1 MNLKINI
8 PILIIVFCLSSLL
21 ILSCSKNQPEFDTNS
36 IGIKMIPIRPG
47 AFQMGDENGQWD
59 EQPVHRVTISQPF
72 FISETEITIEQFQQF
87 RPDFEGTKTYA
98 PYASGVSW
106 YDAMAFCD
114 WLSQKEGKP
123 YRLPTEAEWE
133 YACRAG
139 TTTPYSSGNKPPDA
153 ETPNPWGI
161 KNMHTGVL
169 EWCLDWYGEYLHDDQ
184 TDPIGRAHG
193 FARVIR
199 GGLPDDKSK
208 TFDYPIEF
216 YARSANRAGLA
227 PGFSGFAGAQSTE
240 QELPD
245 EAYNQFQP
253 GLFGIVYDDVH
264 STRPLTQLRILQ
276 LNSDKITWQKL
287 NDWSA
292 VWQGS
297 LAAPFTGEVHFYAE
311 VDNGLTLAIDNQ
323 TIIDVSQ
330 PGQKAMGAMSMVEG
344 KNYPLVLRYFQDG
357 GESFMRLYW
366 SWEGHEQNEIPGE
379 ALSFNTRDEYLV
391 KKKFASALAA
401 GKRAPSIG
409 FRIVQAPML
418 QTPPIPEEKPF
429 NMQGVKQT
437 TSQIKEAIDP
447 NRPYFRKRFLLPI
460 PPENVDKQAIVASG
474 YSPYFG
480 RHNHDP
486 GFEVCPNG
494 DLLVVLYTSVYE
506 DEPEVAL
513 IASRLRFGADEWDLP
528 SPFIDC
534 PDVNDVA
541 PNLWNDGGKLVFFF
555 GHLHLDG
562 TFPFQLTTSLDNGTI
577 WSEIYYPQF
586 SGVVG
591 PLTPQPI
598 NSTFRDKSGT
608 IFTAVDG
615 LGATSLL
622 FASEDNGKTW
632 YDTGGRTGGRHTTFE
647 LLKNGAILGL
657 GGKHSDINGF
667 MPKSISFDQG
677 KTWEISST
685 SFPCLG
691 TNQRPTVIR
700 LASGRLFFASDF
712 QRIDGFQ
719 PEGIT
724 ERGSF
729 VALSDD
735 EGQTWR
741 IKKLPGGLE
750 HESEQRRKEMR
761 GATLGYAVARQAANG
776 IIHLIATMTH
786 PCLHFAMNEA
796 WILSDDTEE
805 SSDEVLMK
813 SSASQ
818 IALVKTFEEKY
829 PDGGIKIRYSG
840 GIADDGRF
848 LLEGKETWYYE
859 NGLKQYEATFQLGQK
874 IGLETY
880 WNQAGNKVWEWN
892 HLADG
897 TAIWTQWWQNGHK
910 KAESSWRNGRCE
922 GMAKRWS
929 FEGKLI
935 DEVKF
940 IGGEM

>member
-1 MNLKINI
+1 MNLKIII
-8 PILIIVFCLSSLL
+8 PIFILCFASFLII
-21 ILSCSKNQPEFDTNS
+21 SCSENQPQFYANS
-36 IGIKMIPIRPG
+36 IGIKMIQIESG
-47 AFQMGDENGQWD
+47 KFQMGDENGQWD

-87 RPDFEGTKTYA
+87 RPEFEGTEKYA

-139 TTTPYSSGNKPPDA
+139 TTAPFSSGDKPPDP
-153 ETPNPWGI
+153 ETPNRWGI

-169 EWCLDWYGEYLHDDQ
+169 EWCLDWYGDYPHGDQ
-184 TDPIGRAHG
+184 TDPVGRAHG
-193 FARVIR
+193 FTKVIR

-208 TFDYPIEF
+208 TFDYRVEF
-216 YARSANRAGLA
+216 YARSAIRAGLA
-227 PGFSGFAGAQSTE
+227 PGFGGFVSAQMTE
-240 QELPD
+240 HQPPD
-245 EAYNQFQP
+245 AAYDQFQP
-253 GLFGIVYDDVH
+253 GLCGIVFDDAR

-276 LNSDKITWQKL
+276 LNSEKITWQKL

-292 VWQGS
+292 IWQGS
-297 LAAPFTGEVHFYAE
+297 ITAPFTGEVHFYAE
-311 VDNGLTLAIDNQ
+311 VDNGLSL
-323 TIIDVSQ
+323 TIAKQAVIDVSE
-330 PGQKAMGAMSMVEG
+330 PGQQAVGAISMVEG
-344 KNYPLVLRYFQDG
+344 KKYPLTLRYFQDG
-357 GESFMRLYW
+357 GESFLRIYW
-366 SWEGHEQNEIPGE
+366 SWQGHEKTEIPGE
-379 ALSFNTRDEYLV
+379 ALSFNTRDQYLV
-391 KKKFASALAA
+391 QQKFATALAA

-409 FRIVQAPML
+409 FRIVQAPL
-418 QTPPIPEEKPF
+418 PQTSPIPEEKPF
-429 NMQGVKQT
+429 VMQGVKQT
-437 TSQIKEAIDP
+437 TAEIKGIIDP
-447 NRPYFRKRFLLPI
+447 KKPYFRKRYLLPI
-460 PPENVDKQAIVASG
+460 PPENVTKEAIVASG
-474 YSPYFG
+474 YLPYFG

-513 IASRLRFGADEWDLP
+513 IASRLRFGADEWDPP

-541 PNLWNDGGKLVFFF
+541 PNLWNDAGKLVFFF

-562 TFPFQLTTSLDNGTI
+562 TFPFQMTTSLDNGAN
-577 WSEIYYPQF
+577 WSEIYFPKF

-598 NSTFRDKSGT
+598 NSTFRDKDGT
-608 IFTAVDG
+608 IFTALDG

-622 FASEDNGKTW
+622 FASRDNGKTW
-632 YDTGGRTGGRHTTFE
+632 YDTGGRSGGRHTTFE
-647 LLKNGAILGL
+647 LLKNGTILGL

-667 MPKSISFDQG
+667 MPKSISHDQG
-677 KTWEISST
+677 KTWEISPT
-685 SFPCLG
+685 LFPCLG
-691 TNQRPTVIR
+691 TNQRPTLIR

-735 EGQTWR
+735 EGTTWR
-741 IKKLPGGLE
+741 IKKLPGGQE
-750 HESEQRRKEMR
+750 HESEQRRNEMR
-761 GATLGYAVARQAANG
+761 GATLGYAVARQAPDG

-796 WILSDDTEE
+796 WILSDEKEE
-805 SSDEVLMK
+805 LSDEMLMK
-813 SSASQ
+813 STASR
-818 IALVKTFEEKY
+818 IEAITTFEEKY
-829 PDGGIKIRYSG
+829 PDGKLRLQYSG

-848 LLEGKETWYYE
+848 LLEGKEIWYDE
-859 NGLKQYEATFQLGQK
+859 NGARQYEANFHLGK
-874 IGLETY
+874 KVGLETY

-892 HLADG
+892 HQPDG
-897 TAIWTQWWQNGHK
+897 TAVWTQWWENGNK

-922 GMAKRWS
+922 GGARRWNFEAK
-929 FEGKLI
+929 LVT
-935 DEVKF
+935 EVEF
-940 IGGEM
+940 VGGDIK